1 MSTKEMLLHY
11 IDNLSE
17 VQQQSLLLFLLSM
30 TQQSVPLETLQALQ
44 EVETMK
50 KNPDAFRGFTDME
63 TLIKEM
69 EA

>member
-11 IDNLSE
+11 IDDLSE

-44 EVETMK
+44 EVEAMK
-50 KNPDAFRGFTDME
+50 KNPDTMRFQS
-63 TLIKEM
+63 
-69 EA
+69 

>member
-11 IDNLSE
+11 IDDLSE

-50 KNPDAFRGFTDME
+50 KNPDTMRFQS
-63 TLIKEM
+63 
-69 EA
+69 